1 MVGHEREHDGW
12 ILSESGPLDAERT
25 VLMLP
30 GGMCT
35 AAFYDELVAE
45 PLLREASL
53 RLVATTLPGHGG
65 TPEPVDVSMEHYA
78 RATGKLARDLGCDV
92 VMGHSV
98 GANVAIEMA
107 RVGEF
112 TGPMVLLSPSFCRQ
126 DESRFIRGL
135 DRLASGLGPLPF
147 RFMLAMTGPAMK
159 DVGVPAERRAA
170 LAAELRRNDPRFV
183 QRAIRSYL
191 EYLDRHGSLAKSL
204 CDSGVP
210 AWVVFGDKGDVGLR
224 DDERAVLDHCPTV
237 TRFVVRH
244 AGHMTLNEQ
253 PFQVAEV
260 VLEAVRSIPA

>member
-1 MVGHEREHDGW
+1 MAGNAREHEGW
-12 ILSESGPLDAERT
+12 ILHESGPPDAART
-25 VLMLP
+25 VLLLP

-35 AAFYDELVAE
+35 AVFYDELVAE

-65 TPEPVDVSMEHYA
+65 TPAPADLGMEHYA
-78 RATGKLARDLGCDV
+78 RMTGRLARDLGCDV
-92 VMGHSV
+92 LVGHSV

-107 RVGEF
+107 RTGEF
-112 TGPMVLLSPSFCRQ
+112 AGPMVLLSPSFCRQ
-126 DESRFIRGL
+126 DEARFIRVL
-135 DRLASGLGPLPF
+135 DRLATVLGPLPF
-147 RFMLAMTGPAMK
+147 RFMFAMIGLAMK

-183 QRAIRSYL
+183 QHAIRSYL
-191 EYLDRHGSLAKSL
+191 EYLDRHGSLAESL
-204 CDSGVP
+204 CRSGVP

-237 TRFVVRH
+237 NRLVVRH

-253 PFQVAEV
+253 PFEVAEV
-260 VLEAVRSIPA
+260 VLQAVQSIRA

>member
-12 ILSESGPLDAERT
+12 ILSESGPQNVEHT

-45 PLLREASL
+45 PLLRDAPL

-65 TPEPVDVSMEHYA
+65 TPEPADLSIEHYA
-78 RATGKLARDLGCDV
+78 RATGTLARDLDCDV
-92 VMGHSV
+92 VVGHSV

-107 RVGEF
+107 RTGEF
-112 TGPMVLLSPSFCRQ
+112 SGPMVLLSPSFSRQ
-126 DESRFIRGL
+126 DEFRFIRAL
-135 DRLASGLGPLPF
+135 DRLATVLGPLPF
-147 RFMLAMTGPAMK
+147 RFMLAMTGLAMK
-159 DVGVPAERRAA
+159 DVDVPAERRAA
-170 LAAELRRNDPRFV
+170 LATELRRNDPRFV
-183 QRAIRSYL
+183 QHAIRSYL

-204 CDSGVP
+204 CEAGVP

-237 TRFVVRH
+237 TRLVVRH

-260 VLEAVRSIPA
+260 VLQAVEGIPA